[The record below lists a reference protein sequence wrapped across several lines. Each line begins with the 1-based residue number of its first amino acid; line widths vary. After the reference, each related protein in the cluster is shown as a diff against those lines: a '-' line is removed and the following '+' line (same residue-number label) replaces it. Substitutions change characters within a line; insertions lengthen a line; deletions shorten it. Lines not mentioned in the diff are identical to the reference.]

1 MFSQFVHKAKCL
13 QFMKRNGSFSEKDL
27 CTFHTQV
34 SLSEYLMEDYKA
46 VDTLKS
52 LATFPQN
59 LSKIIAKE
67 KGGLMAVGSN
77 GIWICPGCK
86 HVLHVCRGGITGTET
101 LNIKH

>member
-1 MFSQFVHKAKCL
+1 
-13 QFMKRNGSFSEKDL
+13 MKRNGSFSEKDL

-67 KGGLMAVGSN
+67 KGGLMACWKQWNLDMSWMQTCLACLQG
-77 GIWICPGCK
+77 
-86 HVLHVCRGGITGTET
+86 RYYRY
-101 LNIKH
+101 